1 MWSYSGRHCTNLNLR
16 FSPFTNRPSTL
27 KALLAC
33 INISDMMHP
42 QSELRRM
49 TRRVVRSYILRSGI
63 LVLMVTMLVSSVT
76 FVGGATAEEVSLTD
90 LANFIDLATSYLVRV
105 SHTKEQDPSS
115 EGKFTYIAYL
125 GEDLPQDFTARKQ
138 NEYNLLRHNGAIYS
152 LSLSF
157 ARKKDD
163 EVLAAMQR
171 SVGYLKRE
179 AISPVPDVSK
189 TDISDDEKMGDVPI
203 IPNLLAAWETKAIT
217 GDSDDSVKAKLGGAG
232 LALIALVSLEEIT
245 PGVSD
250 LSYLRQIGEFIKFLQ
265 REDGSFTCRY
275 IPTEGGKE
283 DDWTSLYYPGEAAL
297 GLVYLAT
304 IETDE
309 SYRQRWITVATKAL
323 MYLESLRRTQDLSD
337 IEPDHW
343 ALLSTQRLLPLLDKT
358 SKEYWLVYDHGVRVV
373 KSMLAGHSKKELSDE
388 NKGCFTGDERTC
400 PTATRLEGLTASLS
414 FVRDS
419 EMFVSDY
426 EDKAE
431 KLVDRMRHDIRLGVQ
446 FLIDSQ
452 ETDDSHNMHGG
463 VPVKFPAENHHS
475 REVRVDYVQHSM
487 SAMIAYEKLLQS
499 EKPRKRL
506 GFGVSM
512 PDKSKVLEE
521 GFPSWYLLFVVA
533 IALTG
538 VVVFSSKKKKK
549 ANKNV

>member
-1 MWSYSGRHCTNLNLR
+1 MV
-16 FSPFTNRPSTL
+16 
-27 KALLAC
+27 
-33 INISDMMHP
+33 HP
-42 QSELRRM
+42 QSKLRKIARN
-49 TRRVVRSYILRSGI
+49 VGRSYILRPCI
-63 LVLMVTMLVSSVT
+63 MVLVVTTLLVSSVT
-76 FVGGATAEEVSLTD
+76 VVGGAAITTTEEVSVTD

-105 SHTKEQDPSS
+105 SHTKEQDPSN

-125 GEDLPQDFTARKQ
+125 GEDLRQDFTAHKQ
-138 NEYNLLRHNGAIYS
+138 EEYNLLRHNGAIYS
-152 LSLSF
+152 LALSY

-163 EVLAAMQR
+163 AVLAAMQR
-171 SVGYLKRE
+171 SIGYLKRE
-179 AISPVPDVSK
+179 AISPVPDMSK
-189 TDISDDEKMGDVPI
+189 TEISDDEKMADLPI

-217 GDSDDSVKAKLGGAG
+217 GDSESAKAKLGGAG

-265 REDGSFTCRY
+265 HDDGSFTCRY
-275 IPTEGGKE
+275 IPTEGGRE
-283 DDWTSLYYPGEAAL
+283 DEWTSLYYPGEAAL

-304 IETDE
+304 IETDD

-323 MYLESLRRTQDLSD
+323 MYLESLRRTQDLSE

-343 ALLSTQRLLPLLDKT
+343 ALLSTQRLLPLLDQA

-373 KSMLAGHSKKELSDE
+373 KSMLAGHSKKELKVE

-431 KLVDRMRHDIRLGVQ
+431 KLLDRMRHDIRLGIQ
-446 FLIDSQ
+446 FLLESQ
-452 ETDDSHNMHGG
+452 ETDDSHSMHGG
-463 VPVKFPAENHHS
+463 VPVKFPAETHRS

-499 EKPRKRL
+499 EKQSKRL
-506 GFGVSM
+506 GFKFSM
-512 PDKSKVLEE
+512 PDKSKVLDE
-521 GFPSWYLLFVVA
+521 GFSSWYLLVVVA

-538 VVVFSSKKKKK
+538 VAVFSSKKKVKGKK
-549 ANKNV
+549 SV